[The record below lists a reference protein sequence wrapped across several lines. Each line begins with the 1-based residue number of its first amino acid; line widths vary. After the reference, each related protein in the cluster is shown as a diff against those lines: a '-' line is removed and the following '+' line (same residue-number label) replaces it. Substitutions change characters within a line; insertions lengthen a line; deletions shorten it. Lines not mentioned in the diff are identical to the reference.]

1 MESLQNMDRYFLE
14 SKKMKYFFQ
23 TEEEMLFTTIIG
35 QDVLASF
42 LKITL
47 PINVYS
53 NITLIEMSIGQKYKE
68 KNNPYRAILSWNIQG
83 IESYKLKNMFRI
95 IANNQIIEFNLMSQV
110 FINEGYD
117 ENLYFEL
124 GGYSKGF
131 WIIWKSTSFS
141 IIPVKTNPPV
151 FSFVIM

>member
-1 MESLQNMDRYFLE
+1 
-14 SKKMKYFFQ
+14 MKYFFQ

-53 NITLIEMSIGQKYKE
+53 NITLIEMSI
-68 KNNPYRAILSWNIQG
+68 AILSWNIQG
-83 IESYKLKNMFRI
+83 IESHKLKNMFCI
-95 IANNQIIEFNLMSQV
+95 IANNRMPKMV

-117 ENLYFEL
+117 ENLYFKL

-141 IIPVKTNPPV
+141 IIPVKTIPPV
-151 FSFVIM
+151 FTFVIM

>member
-53 NITLIEMSIGQKYKE
+53 NITLIEMSIGKKYKE

-83 IESYKLKNMFRI
+83 IESHKLKNMFRI
-95 IANNQIIEFNLMSQV
+95 IVNNQMPEMV

-131 WIIWKSTSFS
+131 WIIWKSASFS

-151 FSFVIM
+151 FTFVIM

>member
-1 MESLQNMDRYFLE
+1 
-14 SKKMKYFFQ
+14 MKYFFQ

-47 PINVYS
+47 PINIYS
-53 NITLIEMSIGQKYKE
+53 NITLIEMSIGKIYKE

-83 IESYKLKNMFRI
+83 IESHKLKNMFCI
-95 IANNQIIEFNLMSQV
+95 IANNRMPKMVIMYNPYIEFDLMSLV
-110 FINEGYD
+110 FINE
-117 ENLYFEL
+117 

-141 IIPVKTNPPV
+141 IIHVKTIPPV
-151 FSFVIM
+151 FTFVTM

>member
-23 TEEEMLFTTIIG
+23 TEEEMFFTTIIG

-53 NITLIEMSIGQKYKE
+53 NMTLIEMSIGQKYKE
-68 KNNPYRAILSWNIQG
+68 KNNPYKTILSWNIQG
-83 IESYKLKNMFRI
+83 IESHRLKNLFRI
-95 IANNQIIEFNLMSQV
+95 MANKQMAEMV
-110 FINEGYD
+110 FLNEGYD

-131 WIIWKSTSFS
+131 WIIWKSSSFS

-151 FSFVIM
+151 FTFVIM

>member
-1 MESLQNMDRYFLE
+1 MESLQNMDRNFLE
-14 SKKMKYFFQ
+14 SRKMKYFFQ
-23 TEEEMLFTTIIG
+23 SEEEMLFTTIIG
-35 QDVLASF
+35 QDVLGSF
-42 LKITL
+42 LKNTL

-53 NITLIEMSIGQKYKE
+53 NTTLIETSIGQKYKE

-83 IESYKLKNMFRI
+83 IESHKLKNMFRI
-95 IANNQIIEFNLMSQV
+95 IANNRMPKIV

-124 GGYSKGF
+124 GGLSKGL
-131 WIIWKSTSFS
+131 WIIWKSGLFS

-151 FSFVIM
+151 FTFAIM

>member
-1 MESLQNMDRYFLE
+1 MESLQNMDRNFLE

-53 NITLIEMSIGQKYKE
+53 NITLIEMSI
-68 KNNPYRAILSWNIQG
+68 AILSWNIQG
-83 IESYKLKNMFRI
+83 IESHKLKNMFRI
-95 IANNQIIEFNLMSQV
+95 IANNRMPEMV

-131 WIIWKSTSFS
+131 WIIWKSASFS
-141 IIPVKTNPPV
+141 IIHVKTNPPV
-151 FSFVIM
+151 FTFVIM

>member
-1 MESLQNMDRYFLE
+1 MESLQNMERNFLA

-23 TEEEMLFTTIIG
+23 TEEEMFFITIIG

-53 NITLIEMSIGQKYKE
+53 NITLIEMRIGQKYKE
-68 KNNPYRAILSWNIQG
+68 KNNSYRAILSWNIQG
-83 IESYKLKNMFRI
+83 IESHKLKNMFRI
-95 IANNQIIEFNLMSQV
+95 IANNRMPEMV

-124 GGYSKGF
+124 GVLSKGL
-131 WIIWKSTSFS
+131 WIIWKSASFS
-141 IIPVKTNPPV
+141 IIPVKTNPPM
-151 FSFVIM
+151 FTFAIM